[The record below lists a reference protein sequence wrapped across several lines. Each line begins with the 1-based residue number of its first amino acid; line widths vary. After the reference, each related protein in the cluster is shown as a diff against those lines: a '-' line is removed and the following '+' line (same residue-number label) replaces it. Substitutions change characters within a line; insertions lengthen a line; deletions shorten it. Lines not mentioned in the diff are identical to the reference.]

1 MGGAGRLGSTVEQL
15 RSSSTPTDEFPMD
28 FRRIKLCQQAILSL
42 NATMGRRDHYH
53 VYVIELSKDVLY
65 EGRFKKANPGYVSGK
80 PCVYVGMTG
89 LDPDVRFD
97 KHKAGIQSNRFV
109 KQFGLRLL
117 PELYELYN
125 PMSYD
130 GARDLEVEL
139 AIDFREAGYGVWQA

>member
-1 MGGAGRLGSTVEQL
+1 
-15 RSSSTPTDEFPMD
+15 
-28 FRRIKLCQQAILSL
+28 
-42 NATMGRRDHYH
+42 MGRRDHYH

-65 EGRFKKANPGYVSGK
+65 EGRFKKANPGYVMGK
-80 PCVYVGMTG
+80 PCIYVGMTG

-117 PELYELYN
+117 PDLYELYN
-125 PMSYD
+125 PLPYD
-130 GARDLEVEL
+130 AARSLEVEL

>member
-1 MGGAGRLGSTVEQL
+1 MPIRQLKPGAPGKSNT
-15 RSSSTPTDEFPMD
+15 TN
-28 FRRIKLCQQAILSL
+28 
-42 NATMGRRDHYH
+42 NAMGRRDHYH

-65 EGRFKKANPGYVSGK
+65 EGRFRKANPGYVTGK

-109 KQFGLRLL
+109 KEFGLRLL

-130 GARDLEVEL
+130 NARDLEVEL